1 MAAWRRDEG
10 APPYPL
16 ADGCQDHAVALA
28 VEQAADTGETIT
40 TTREAW
46 APAR

>member
-1 MAAWRRDEG
+1 
-10 APPYPL
+10 
-16 ADGCQDHAVALA
+16 VALA